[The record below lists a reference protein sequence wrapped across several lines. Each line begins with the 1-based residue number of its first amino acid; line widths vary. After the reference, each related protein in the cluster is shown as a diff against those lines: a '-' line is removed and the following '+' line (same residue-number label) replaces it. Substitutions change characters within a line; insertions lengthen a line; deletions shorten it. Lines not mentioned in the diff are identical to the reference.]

1 MLKVAIIDD
10 NVELRTRV
18 AKRIARHLKKEG
30 INWEVKHY
38 DPLEE
43 KSDYSNWIILN
54 KVVILIV
61 DEKLNVVPNSEGKST
76 SYSGHDIVKLLRIT
90 NKQLPMYVITAYEED
105 TVLQGMKGQFDGI
118 VSRTLFSDNKSA
130 EQYIQR
136 FVRATQSYLENYQ
149 NEYNRLAELSEL
161 VALDKATEAHIT
173 ELKGLQTKL
182 EIPLTSLNINDRKN
196 WLLELEDKTAK
207 LEELSEKIKQFL
219 AE

>member
-1 MLKVAIIDD
+1 MLNVAIIDD

-161 VALDKATEAHIT
+161 VALDKATEADIT

-196 WLLELEDKTAK
+196 WLLELEDKTNK

>member
-10 NVELRTRV
+10 NKELRTRV
-18 AKRIARHLKKEG
+18 AKRIARYLKKES
-30 INWEVKHY
+30 INWQVKHY

-43 KSDYSNWIILN
+43 KEDYSNWIVQN

-61 DEKLNVVPNSEGKST
+61 DEKLNVVPNSKGKAA

-118 VSRTLFSDNKSA
+118 VSRTLFSDNKNA

-149 NEYNRLAELSEL
+149 EEYNRLADLSEL
-161 VALDKATEAHIT
+161 VALDKATKENIA

-196 WLLELEDKTAK
+196 WLLELESKTTK

-219 AE
+219 SE